1 MRALVCHEYGTPD
14 VLRIEERPAPALPPG
29 HVRIATRLAGISFAV
44 VLGIA
49 GRHQNRPGLP
59 YVPGGEIAGTV
70 IETAPDVGHVAAG
83 ERVAAMVRSGGY
95 AAQVVAPAN
104 TVWKIPEGVD
114 DAQALVMAGT
124 QAGLFLSLDWLA
136 RLQPVETL
144 LVHGA
149 GGGSGL
155 GAVILGRAM
164 GARVV
169 ATASTPAKRSSA
181 LAAGADFAIDPA
193 AEDIRARVLELTDG
207 RGADVVFDPVGGD
220 LFDQSLRC
228 IAPEGRLI
236 PSGFASGTIPQIPA
250 NILLVKN
257 VTAIGYYWG
266 YYLGWGKL
274 PPPPQTVERLRE
286 TMAMLMAW
294 LAEGRL
300 PRMPVTLRRLE
311 DFREAMRLVEDREA
325 IGKIVLEF

>member
-59 YVPGGEIAGTV
+59 YVPA
-70 IETAPDVGHVAAG
+70 AAG
-83 ERVAAMVRSGGY
+83 ERVAALVRGGGY

-136 RLQPVETL
+136 RLQPDETL

-169 ATASTPAKRSSA
+169 ATASTPAKRS
-181 LAAGADFAIDPA
+181 
-193 AEDIRARVLELTDG
+193 
-207 RGADVVFDPVGGD
+207 
-220 LFDQSLRC
+220 
-228 IAPEGRLI
+228 
-236 PSGFASGTIPQIPA
+236 
-250 NILLVKN
+250 
-257 VTAIGYYWG
+257 
-266 YYLGWGKL
+266 
-274 PPPPQTVERLRE
+274 
-286 TMAMLMAW
+286 
-294 LAEGRL
+294 
-300 PRMPVTLRRLE
+300 
-311 DFREAMRLVEDREA
+311 
-325 IGKIVLEF
+325 